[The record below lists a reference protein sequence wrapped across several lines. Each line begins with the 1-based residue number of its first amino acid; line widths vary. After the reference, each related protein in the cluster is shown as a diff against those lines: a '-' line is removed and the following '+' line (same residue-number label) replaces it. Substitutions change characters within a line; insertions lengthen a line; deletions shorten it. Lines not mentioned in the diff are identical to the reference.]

1 MFWSLHYFQLPREMM
16 KETGMVERR
25 REETEMKETGVETQ
39 LVLRLFISIFLSL
52 QSPHINEG

>member
-1 MFWSLHYFQLPREMM
+1 M

-39 LVLRLFISIFLSL
+39 LVLRLFISIFFIFTVATHLRR
-52 QSPHINEG
+52 ITACTR